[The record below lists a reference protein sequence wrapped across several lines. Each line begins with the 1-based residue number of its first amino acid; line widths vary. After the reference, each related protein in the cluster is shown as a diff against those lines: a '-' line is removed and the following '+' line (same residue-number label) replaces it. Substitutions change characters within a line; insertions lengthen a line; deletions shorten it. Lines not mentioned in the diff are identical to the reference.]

1 MKHPCDMSGAT
12 SVAAKQMLP
21 MITLASMF
29 GATISAREA
38 LQEAPGDLIFC
49 FNLRTNTKFTKQH

>member
-1 MKHPCDMSGAT
+1 MSGAT

-49 FNLRTNTKFTKQH
+49 FNLRTKY